1 MDKNLNVD
9 DVLLNDILLDIK
21 RRKIRRQE
29 EGEQS
34 ASPALPEE
42 EFPGVGHSGKNGVA
56 YAPDSSAPKN
66 SPADEILRELREK
79 PARDPEEAPKG
90 EPELE
95 PERVD
100 GQSTTYFKPVRGQQ
114 QNTEEPEQER
124 PEKGRSPLDFDG
136 HVRPLTDRAKI
147 RKSKNEAARSN
158 RGEATSVIDISK
170 IRSSASGAR
179 QGEPFDGG
187 TRVIPGRLG
196 SSREL
201 DMDEIRNMDF
211 GEPED
216 EGYRDFDGDYDHDD
230 YRDDREAPRPSV
242 DFSEYKS
249 FEDRR
254 DVAIDIARTKLWLVI
269 RTLVTTILTGALIY
283 LALCGRYLLLPM
295 PIMLDPENDLGMYLI
310 ALTALSVG
318 VALAGSSAIG
328 GGLISFF
335 KMRSNSDSLAAL
347 AMLGAVGQCV
357 FALARPE
364 LADPRSLTFYSAL
377 AALSMLFNALGKLS
391 MISRIQANFK
401 IISSD
406 KQKKAVIL
414 ANDDS
419 FTREYL
425 KGATRRPSIA
435 ISAKCDFFTDFLALS
450 YSDKYDVGINKA
462 VAPVCFLGS
471 IVVGL
476 LTYILTRNAMTAVT
490 AMVGILCVSATLSAT
505 FIENVPLGK
514 LTRKLAPRGGM
525 VSGNKAVED
534 FCDVS
539 AIVLND
545 KDLFPA
551 GHVEILGM
559 KTYSQGRVD
568 EAIIDAASI
577 AYAMNS
583 LFGNAFLQ
591 MIGGN
596 KKLLRKVDNASF
608 ENERGITAWIDG
620 RRVLLGNRNL
630 MKAYD
635 VGLPDSSFEKKYIEQ
650 GGEPL
655 FLASAGELAAQIIV
669 GYKVDEELA
678 LELDRLG
685 SMEKLLIIHTV
696 DCTVTPHKIW
706 ELYGYP
712 EELVQIMP
720 AHQREQYIKMTA
732 PRSSELAEIA
742 YTGRAS
748 AMVGC
753 ILACMSARS
762 SILAATTVQL
772 IQIALGYGLIA
783 LMAFLG
789 SIETLTIFV
798 LGGYQLFWFIVI
810 WLVQRLKAA

>member
-1 MDKNLNVD
+1 MDKKFSVD
-9 DVLLNDILLDIK
+9 DILLDIK
-21 RRKIRRQE
+21 SRKLRRQE
-29 EGEQS
+29 EG
-34 ASPALPEE
+34 APPAPPTRPEE
-42 EFPGVGHSGKNGVA
+42 EFPGLGASGKNGVA
-56 YAPDSSAPKN
+56 YAPDPFAHKG
-66 SPADEILRELREK
+66 SPADEAPRELRGK
-79 PARDPEEAPKG
+79 SARVPEEATADKPAQKAETTP
-90 EPELE
+90 EPATE
-95 PERVD
+95 
-100 GQSTTYFKPVRGQQ
+100 QSAAYFKPVRGESQSK
-114 QNTEEPEQER
+114 EDIRRER
-124 PEKGRSPLDFDG
+124 PEKGRNTLDFDG

-147 RKSKNEAARSN
+147 RKSKNEAVRGN
-158 RGEATSVIDISK
+158 RGDATSVIDISR
-170 IRSSASGAR
+170 IRSSGGAR
-179 QGEPFDGG
+179 QGEPFEGG
-187 TRVIPGRLG
+187 TRVLPGRLG

-211 GEPED
+211 GEPEED
-216 EGYRDFDGDYDHDD
+216 GYRDFDDD
-230 YRDDREAPRPSV
+230 YEDDDFRDDKEAPRPGV
-242 DFSEYKS
+242 DFSEYNS

-269 RTLVTTILTGALIY
+269 RTLVTTLLTGALIY
-283 LALCGRYLLLPM
+283 LALYGRYILPM
-295 PIMLDPENDLGMYLI
+295 PLMLDPENDLGMYLA
-310 ALTALSVG
+310 ALTALSVA
-318 VALAGSSAIG
+318 VALAGSSAMG

-347 AMLGAVGQCV
+347 AMLGAVGQCA

-364 LADPRSLTFYSAL
+364 LADPRTLTFYSAL

-406 KQKKAVIL
+406 RQKKAVIL
-414 ANDDS
+414 AGDDS

-435 ISAKCDFFTDFLALS
+435 VSAKCDFFTDFLALS

-462 VAPVCFLGS
+462 VAPVCLLGS
-471 IVVGL
+471 VVVGL

-490 AMVGILCVSATLSAT
+490 ALVGILCVAATFSAT

-539 AIVLND
+539 AIVLED

-551 GHVEILGM
+551 GNVEILGM

-577 AYAMNS
+577 VYAMNS
-583 LFGNAFLQ
+583 LLGDVFLG

-608 ENERGITAWIDG
+608 ESGRGITAWIDG
-620 RRVLLGNRNL
+620 RRVLLGNRKL
-630 MKAYD
+630 MTAYD

-655 FLASAGELAAQIIV
+655 FLASAGELAAQIVV
-669 GYKVDEELA
+669 GYKADEELA

-696 DCTVTPHKIW
+696 DCGITPHKIW

-720 AHQREQYIKMTA
+720 THQREQYIKMTA
-732 PRSSELAEIA
+732 PRPSELAEIA
-742 YTGRAS
+742 YTGKAS

-753 ILACMSARS
+753 ILACMSARA

-772 IQIALGYGLIA
+772 IQIALGYGLIT

-789 SIETLTIFV
+789 SIETLTILV